1 MLHIT
6 MTEFCDLNRND
17 SISSTLAHKEEEEDS
32 IAIARDNYSC
42 VKRFHVNTYCMVY
55 DG

>member
-1 MLHIT
+1 
-6 MTEFCDLNRND
+6 MTGFCDLNMND

-32 IAIARDNYSC
+32 IGISRDNYSC
-42 VKRFHVNTYCMVY
+42 FKHFYVNTYCMVY